1 MTNRERYILQAN
13 EYDLLIKLQEGLG
26 RSDSYC
32 ILDLITDKYNR
43 CPDDTNCKDC
53 IQKWLNAEEDCNELR

>member
-1 MTNRERYILQAN
+1 MTNRERYISN

-32 ILDLITDKYNR
+32 ILDLITGKYHP
-43 CPDDTNCKDC
+43 CPENTNCNDC
-53 IQKWLNAEEDCNELR
+53 IQKWLDAEEDYNEI